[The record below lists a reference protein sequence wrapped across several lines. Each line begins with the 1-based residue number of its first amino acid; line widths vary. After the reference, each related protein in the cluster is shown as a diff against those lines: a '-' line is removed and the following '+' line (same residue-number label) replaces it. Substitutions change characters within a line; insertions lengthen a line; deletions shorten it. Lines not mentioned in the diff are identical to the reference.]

1 MEPTLHIDTRLVRE
15 LGPSL
20 VSFAQRTVGD
30 RAAAEDL
37 VQEMW
42 LGALRSAGR
51 FEGRSS
57 VRTWLTT
64 ILRRRIAERYR
75 RGHTHELFDEEEV
88 VLELDD
94 VDPLVA
100 EERARQAH
108 QLLSELDGREQLAL
122 TLCTLED
129 VDRDEVC
136 AQLGVTRGHLRV
148 LLHRASHKARLS
160 AERAAL

>member
-1 MEPTLHIDTRLVRE
+1 MEQSLHIDKRLVRE
-15 LGPSL
+15 LGPGL
-20 VSFAQRTVGD
+20 LSFAQRTVGD
-30 RAAAEDL
+30 RAVAEDL

-75 RGHTHELFDEEEV
+75 RGHVHEAFDEDEV
-88 VLELDD
+88 LLELDD

-100 EERARQAH
+100 QEEARQAR

-122 TLCTLED
+122 TLCTIED

-148 LLHRASHKARLS
+148 LLHRASQKARLS
-160 AERAAL
+160 AERSAL